1 MRSGSSK
8 TQLLSVTVCVTV
20 VNRRASQ
27 VTVQPAGMFSPVSHV
42 TVTVFPSMLLTFSLS
57 TFTTGMGVNS
67 VVVVPVRKTVS
78 VPSSVNV

>member
-1 MRSGSSK
+1 
-8 TQLLSVTVCVTV
+8 
-20 VNRRASQ
+20 
-27 VTVQPAGMFSPVSHV
+27 MFSPVSHV